1 MAERAISLH
10 TNFPDY
16 LGSVRVDKKRI
27 NWKSVTQAISEA
39 VLVAAAVSFPGSNAA
54 RVISQDVIE
63 GTVAKAERLTDLR
76 ERFAYRVHSIST
88 KEQRAAVD
96 KFTDQNGLVVTS
108 KQKLRASAEIRNA
121 PSGSPKSTVLFEE
134 PRGAEFNVVG
144 CIPEADS
151 CVVKF
156 GEENKVG
163 FVNQDRFNKISS
175 E

>member
-39 VLVAAAVSFPGSNAA
+39 VLVVAAVSFPGSNAV
-54 RVISQDVIE
+54 RVISQDVFD
-63 GTVAKAERLTDLR
+63 GTVAKAERLVDLR
-76 ERFAYRVHSIST
+76 GRFAYRVHSIST

-96 KFTDQNGLVVTS
+96 EFTDQDGIIATS
-108 KQKLRASAEIRNA
+108 TQKLRANAEVRNA
-121 PSGSPKSTVLFEE
+121 PPGSPKSTVLFEE
-134 PRGAEFNVVG
+134 PRGAVLDVVG

-156 GEENKVG
+156 GEKGQVG
-163 FVNQDRFNKISS
+163 FVKQDRFKKIFSK
-175 E
+175 